1 MRRRGRREVLLL
13 LAWGPSIE
21 REIDRQRSK
30 SIVDSQNRLS
40 TTEIDRR
47 QSILAVSPGSGR
59 SVYWSVVGS
68 VHIGRYSALPLGK
81 GVAQRSGH
89 QRLAFRGM
97 TNALR
102 EMHQDDDK
110 QARKNA

>member
-1 MRRRGRREVLLL
+1 MGTKVARGRRGRAGDAQAR
-13 LAWGPSIE
+13 
-21 REIDRQRSK
+21 
-30 SIVDSQNRLS
+30 
-40 TTEIDRR
+40 TTR
-47 QSILAVSPGSGR
+47 AVSPDSGR
-59 SVYWSVVGS
+59 STYWSAVGS